1 MKFRFNENGF
11 PGRRHTKKNIG
22 TETSFSRF
30 FLSLSLPCCSRINLY
45 LAFLW
50 SGKIGKTSW
59 IRPIRRGTLGVAKY
73 HNTVR
78 KIAWQIPKYR
88 VENGRKTDTA
98 SMIGHA
104 YLMLYPSCMFFY
116 VKHAAPEPQPSQL
129 KTGVRK
135 REIYRYNVRKARIL
149 DVLPISS

>member
-1 MKFRFNENGF
+1 MKMAFLEED
-11 PGRRHTKKNIG
+11 TKKKTLG
-22 TETSFSRF
+22 QKLPFHAF
-30 FLSLSLPCCSRINLY
+30 FSLSLPCCSRINLY
-45 LAFLW
+45 LAFPW

-88 VENGRKTDTA
+88 VENRRNTDTA

-104 YLMLYPSCMFFY
+104 YLMLYPSCMLFN

-135 REIYRYNVRKARIL
+135 REIYRYNVRQARIL

>member
-1 MKFRFNENGF
+1 MKMAFLEEDK
-11 PGRRHTKKNIG
+11 KKNIG

-45 LAFLW
+45 LAFPW
-50 SGKIGKTSW
+50 SGKTGKTSW

-98 SMIGHA
+98 SMISHA
-104 YLMLYPSCMFFY
+104 YLMLYPSCIFFMSSMP
-116 VKHAAPEPQPSQL
+116 HQSL
-129 KTGVRK
+129 
-135 REIYRYNVRKARIL
+135 
-149 DVLPISS
+149 ISLRN

>member
-1 MKFRFNENGF
+1 MAFLEED
-11 PGRRHTKKNIG
+11 KKKTLG
-22 TETSFSRF
+22 QKLPFHAF
-30 FLSLSLPCCSRINLY
+30 FSLSLPCCSRINLY
-45 LAFLW
+45 LAFPW

-78 KIAWQIPKYR
+78 KIAWQITKYR
-88 VENGRKTDTA
+88 VENRRNTDTA

-135 REIYRYNVRKARIL
+135 REIYRYNVRKARLL